1 MALITLY
8 QRTKAYRFLI
18 TLLAAI
24 LLGALTGYKLGP
36 GAVKLKPLG
45 DIFLNLMFTVVVPL
59 VFFSISSA
67 IASIGELKRV
77 GKIITTMLGTFLFTG
92 LIAAVFMLIVVKLYP
107 PGQGVLLQL
116 PMPEQIQPVSMAEQI
131 VNIFTVS
138 DFIKLFSRD
147 NMLALIFFA
156 ALLGIATMSTGDKGK
171 LFAKFLQ
178 AGTEISMKATS
189 FIMYYA
195 PIGFFAYFAVL
206 VGELGPKVLETYL
219 RATLIYYSAAM
230 VYFILAFSFYAYLA
244 AKKAGVKLFWQ
255 QVSFPAITALATCSS
270 AASIPAN
277 LQATRNIGVPAEIA
291 ELVVPMGAITHK
303 DGSVLGG
310 IIKIA
315 FLFGIFHLS
324 FTGPSVLLMAIVIGV
339 LVGTVMGAIPSGG
352 MIGEML
358 ILTVYGFPPQALIII
373 AAISMIIDPPATM
386 LNVTS
391 NTVCSML
398 VARLVAGKNWL
409 KQQVRTYAK

>member
-1 MALITLY
+1 MALINLY
-8 QRTKAYRFLI
+8 HQTKAYRFLI
-18 TLLAAI
+18 ILLCAI
-24 LLGALTGYKLGP
+24 LLGALTGYKLGS
-36 GAVKLKPLG
+36 GAAKLKPLG

-67 IASIGELKRV
+67 IAGIGELKRV

-92 LIAAVFMLIVVKLYP
+92 IFAAVFMLIIVKLYP
-107 PGQGVLLQL
+107 PGQGVFMQL
-116 PMPEQIQPVSMAEQI
+116 PAPQHIQHISVAEQI

-156 ALLGIATMSTGDKGK
+156 ALLGTATISTGEKGR
-171 LFAKFLQ
+171 LFAQFLR
-178 AGTEISMKATS
+178 AGTEISMKATNL
-189 FIMYYA
+189 IMYYA

-206 VGELGPKVLETYL
+206 VGELGPKILETYL
-219 RATLIYYSAAM
+219 RASIIYYLAAI

-244 AKKAGVKLFWQ
+244 AKKTGVKLFWQ
-255 QVSFPAITALATCSS
+255 QVTFPAMTALATCSS

-277 LQATRNIGVPAEIA
+277 LQATQNMGVPAEIY

-315 FLFGIFHLS
+315 FLFGIFHMS
-324 FTGPSVLLMAIVIGV
+324 FAGPSVLFMALIIGV

-358 ILTVYGFPPQALIII
+358 ILNVYGFPPQALIII

-398 VARLVAGKNWL
+398 VTRLVEGRYWL
-409 KQQVRTYAK
+409 QKRLSSK

>member
-1 MALITLY
+1 MFLVTLY
-8 QRTKAYRFLI
+8 KKTQAYRFLLI
-18 TLLAAI
+18 LLFAI
-24 LLGALTGYKLGP
+24 FLGALTGYKLGP
-36 GAVKLKPLG
+36 SAVKLKPLG

-77 GKIITTMLGTFLFTG
+77 GKVITTMLGTFLFTG
-92 LIAAVFMLIVVKLYP
+92 IIAAVFMLIIVKLYP
-107 PGQGVLLQL
+107 PGQGVFLQL
-116 PMPEQIQPVSMAEQI
+116 PMPEQIQHLSIAEQI

-156 ALLGIATMSTGDKGK
+156 ALLGVATISTGEKGR

-219 RATLIYYSAAM
+219 RATLIYYSAAI

-244 AKKAGVKLFWQ
+244 AKKMGVKVFWQ

-277 LQATRNIGVPAEIA
+277 LQATQKIGVPAEIY

-315 FLFGIFHLS
+315 FLFGIFHMS
-324 FTGPSVLLMAIVIGV
+324 FTGPSVLFMALIIGV

-398 VARLVAGKNWL
+398 VARLVEGRDWL
-409 KQQVRTYAK
+409 KKQIFS